1 MEARDV
7 PVVLGLNP
15 FESPFDVYLRL
26 KYDIKRESPEI
37 TASKQLRPLI
47 RDLFLEKN
55 PGYKVALQDK
65 ISSITDIPIF
75 AHYDLLEPPAVLITT
90 ASGLFSDMKGFW
102 DSLPEYKRIEVLVA
116 MAAGDLIS
124 EGYVA
129 GIVGGKGYVQ
139 FKVEYDPKIMDQ
151 LKYVQNWY
159 LEYVSGDKIPNITYS
174 EYVRYIPLTNGIVEL
189 GEELIPKIEQYLEKM
204 KIKKNLERELERL
217 QKEEIEPLK
226 TEIILAMKNC
236 SHAFVGGKYEI
247 VNKEIERKGYYVKP
261 TVIRQFKV
269 NLLGENLGEFLH

>member
-1 MEARDV
+1 MDARDV

-15 FESPFDVYLRL
+15 FESPFDVYLKL
-26 KYDIKRESPEI
+26 KYNIKRESPEI

-55 PGYKVALQDK
+55 PNYKIAVQDK
-65 ISSITDIPIF
+65 VSSITDIPIF
-75 AHYDLLEPPAVLITT
+75 AYYDLLEPPAVLITT

-102 DSLPEYKRIEVLVA
+102 DSLPEYKRIEALIA
-116 MAAGDLIS
+116 MAACGSIN

-129 GIVGGKGYVQ
+129 GIVGGRGYVQ
-139 FKVEYDPKIMDQ
+139 FKVEYDPEILDQ
-151 LKYVQNWY
+151 LRYVQSWY
-159 LEYVSGDKIPNITYS
+159 SEYVLGDKIPSITYS
-174 EYVRYIPLTNGIVEL
+174 EYVRYIPLVNGIVEM
-189 GEELIPKIEQYLEKM
+189 GEELIPKVEQYLEKM
-204 KIKKNLERELERL
+204 KIKKNLEKELERL

-236 SHAFVGGKYEI
+236 SHAFVGGRYEI
-247 VNKEIERKGYYVKP
+247 INKEIERKGYYVKP